1 MKHSLFFALPLNRL
15 GSVSPTWA
23 WQAMNVCGVFCV
35 TMAIFPGVLVHWL
48 PLAASSFR
56 NSKQLYGNIL
66 IGCFQVKDGIS
77 GFLFWAFTLG
87 LGDCFSL
94 IPTATKI
101 GQDLSNQ
108 FGNCWDL
115 WGKLDRNAPAI
126 CITPQP
132 AGRWRSGTNH
142 DRAPGETHW
151 SFETVD
157 PGTFASWQW
166 HCQICNLL
174 SWTSLGGCASQL
186 ASGLRC
192 IYNWD
197 QLGVHMDIP
206 DLTELYWIIIY
217 LLYGYISSYVAQ
229 VLVSKFLVPW
239 RTPK

>member
-1 MKHSLFFALPLNRL
+1 
-15 GSVSPTWA
+15 
-23 WQAMNVCGVFCV
+23 
-35 TMAIFPGVLVHWL
+35 
-48 PLAASSFR
+48 
-56 NSKQLYGNIL
+56 
-66 IGCFQVKDGIS
+66 
-77 GFLFWAFTLG
+77 LG

-101 GQDLSNQ
+101 GQDNQ

-142 DRAPGETHW
+142 DRAAGETHW
-151 SFETVD
+151 SFETLD

-192 IYNWD
+192 TYNW
-197 QLGVHMDIP
+197 GY
-206 DLTELYWIIIY
+206 TWISQI
-217 LLYGYISSYVAQ
+217 
-229 VLVSKFLVPW
+229 
-239 RTPK
+239 